1 MATVN
6 KVALANGTVLIDLTS
21 DTVTAGSVLAGV
33 TAHDKS
39 GAKITGTLFS
49 NFQDIMELTDSI
61 TDSSGNADLQRCEH
75 YGKFVNYSVDDDLR
89 NFTDQRSNNSRNL
102 HSNF

>member
-21 DTVTAGSVLAGV
+21 DTVKAESLLSGV

-39 GAKITGTLFS
+39 GAEITGMLFADYP
-49 NFQDIMELTDSI
+49 DIMELTDSI
-61 TDSSGNADLQRCEH
+61 TDSSGNA
-75 YGKFVNYSVDDDLR
+75 V
-89 NFTDQRSNNSRNL
+89 TDSSGGRITGIRKYKMV
-102 HSNF
+102 

>member
-6 KVALANGTVLIDLTS
+6 KVALSNGTVLIDLTS

-39 GAKITGTLFS
+39 GAKITGTLFA
-49 NFQDIMELTDSI
+49 NFQDSMELTDSI
-61 TDSSGNADLQRCEH
+61 TDASGNSVIDSSG
-75 YGKFVNYSVDDDLR
+75 
-89 NFTDQRSNNSRNL
+89 SRITGIRKYKMV
-102 HSNF
+102 

>member
-21 DTVTAGSVLAGV
+21 DTVTAGSVLDGV

-39 GAKITGTLFS
+39 GAKITGTLFA
-49 NFQDIMELTDSI
+49 NFQDSMELTDSI
-61 TDSSGNADLQRCEH
+61 TDSSGNAVIDSS
-75 YGKFVNYSVDDDLR
+75 G
-89 NFTDQRSNNSRNL
+89 SRITGIRKYKMV
-102 HSNF
+102 

>member
-21 DTVTAGSVLAGV
+21 DTVTASSVLAGV

-39 GAKITGTLFS
+39 GAKITGTLFA
-49 NFQDIMELTDSI
+49 NFQDSMELTDSI
-61 TDSSGNADLQRCEH
+61 TDSSGNAVIDSS
-75 YGKFVNYSVDDDLR
+75 G
-89 NFTDQRSNNSRNL
+89 SRITGIRKYKMV
-102 HSNF
+102 

>member
-21 DTVTAGSVLAGV
+21 DTVTAGSVLSGV

-39 GAKITGTLFS
+39 GAKITGTLFA
-49 NFQDIMELTDSI
+49 NFQDSMELTDSI
-61 TDSSGNADLQRCEH
+61 TDSSGNAVIDSS
-75 YGKFVNYSVDDDLR
+75 G
-89 NFTDQRSNNSRNL
+89 SRITGIRKYKMV
-102 HSNF
+102 

>member
-49 NFQDIMELTDSI
+49 NFQDSMELTDSI
-61 TDSSGNADLQRCEH
+61 TDSSGNAVIDSS
-75 YGKFVNYSVDDDLR
+75 G
-89 NFTDQRSNNSRNL
+89 SRITGIRKYKMV
-102 HSNF
+102 

>member
-21 DTVTAGSVLAGV
+21 DTVKAESVLAGV

-39 GAKITGTLFS
+39 GAKITGTLFADYPDS
-49 NFQDIMELTDSI
+49 MELTDSI
-61 TDSSGNADLQRCEH
+61 TDSTSGGQTVTI
-75 YGKFVNYSVDDDLR
+75 G
-89 NFTDQRSNNSRNL
+89 
-102 HSNF
+102 